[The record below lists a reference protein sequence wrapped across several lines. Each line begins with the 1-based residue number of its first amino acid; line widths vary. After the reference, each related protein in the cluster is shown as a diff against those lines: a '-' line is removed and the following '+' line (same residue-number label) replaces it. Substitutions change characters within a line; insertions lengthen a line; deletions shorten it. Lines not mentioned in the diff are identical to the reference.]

1 MLRRRLLAPFL
12 AALCLLSAPAF
23 AGSKVIAVLPLD
35 VTHTKGKLDADARA
49 SIEEMLR
56 DVAVEALGNQGWTVL
71 TGENMLQVLQDNGVD
86 SAKCGDQSCH
96 LSMAREI
103 KAEKFL
109 SGAIQWSEGEY
120 TASVRLID
128 TATGRI
134 LASVR
139 LEGETARSL
148 RKAFEAKSDGFFKQ
162 GGLLAA
168 PAPPPLPVLPTPPPA
183 PVLAP
188 VTPPP
193 AAAPLAPAAQQAA
206 PAGCDSTCQ
215 ILTKACNE
223 GDQKNCYALAGAY
236 KYGLFGLSKDTAKAD
251 TLYRG
256 AVPVLERSCS
266 TTEVNDC
273 LTLSNM
279 YQTGDGVPKD
289 EVKSTAL
296 AHSACE
302 KDSAPGCMMCFSHN
316 EQSYAIGRLRVLC
329 DKSDNTACSYLTV
342 DAGQKAHAIEVLK
355 ARCESTDKGACP
367 YYEVNT
373 KH

>member
-1 MLRRRLLAPFL
+1 MHRRLFTPLVAS
-12 AALCLLSAPAF
+12 LCLASLPSY

-56 DVAVEALGNQGWTVL
+56 DVAVEALGRDGWTVL

-128 TATGRI
+128 TASGRI
-134 LASVR
+134 VSSVR
-139 LEGETARSL
+139 LEGETAKSL
-148 RKAFEAKSDGFFKQ
+148 RKAFEAKSDSFFKQ
-162 GGLLAA
+162 GGLIAA
-168 PAPPPLPVLPTPPPA
+168 PTPA
-183 PVLAP
+183 PA
-188 VTPPP
+188 P
-193 AAAPLAPAAQQAA
+193 AAAPASTTVAAPVAAPPAAPVAA
-206 PAGCDSTCQ
+206 PSGCDNTCQ

-236 KYGLFGLSKDTAKAD
+236 KYGLFGLAKDTARATQLYKGAAGYLEQSCATKD
-251 TLYRG
+251 T
-256 AVPVLERSCS
+256 
-266 TTEVNDC
+266 NDC

-279 YQTGDGVPKD
+279 YQTGDGVPQD

-302 KDSAPGCMMCFSHN
+302 KDVSAACMMTYSHN
-316 EQSYAIGRLRVLC
+316 EQSYAVGRLRTLC
-329 DKSDNTACSYLTV
+329 DKGDDIGCSYLTV
-342 DAGQKAHAIEVLK
+342 DANQKAYALETLK
-355 ARCESTDKGACP
+355 SRCESGRKGACP
-367 YYEVNT
+367 YYEAHT